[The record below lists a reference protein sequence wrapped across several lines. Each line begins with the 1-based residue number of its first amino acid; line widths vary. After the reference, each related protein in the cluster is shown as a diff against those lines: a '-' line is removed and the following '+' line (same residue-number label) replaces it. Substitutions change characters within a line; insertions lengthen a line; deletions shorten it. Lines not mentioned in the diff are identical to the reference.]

1 MFGWL
6 ANELAT
12 LLRRLLG
19 PNKPEPTPQAKRYR
33 EQWERA
39 RDERI
44 REKARR
50 RR

>member
-12 LLRRLLG
+12 LLRRLWG

-39 RDERI
+39 KAERQ
-44 REKARR
+44 RGRR